1 MSQRRAP
8 SGILNRLLLAA
19 MMAVMTAA
27 ALLPAGWM
35 PHRSSAE
42 TLTLVL
48 CTPDGPQE
56 VQMPLSGDTA
66 PSDDQSSPQTC
77 VWALAQAL
85 ALVPDLPVIPAAPE
99 VIAPASTDT
108 AWHDLVPN
116 APPRSPV
123 ARGPPLST

>member
-1 MSQRRAP
+1 MPLRQSP
-8 SGILNRLLLAA
+8 PDLLNRLLLAA
-19 MMAVMTAA
+19 MVAMMTAA

-42 TLTLVL
+42 MLTLVL
-48 CTPDGPQE
+48 CTPDGPEE

-66 PSDDQSSPQTC
+66 PSEDQSAPQTC

-85 ALVPDLPVIPAAPE
+85 ALVPDLPAVPAAPE
-99 VIAPASTDT
+99 VIAPPSTDT

-116 APPRSPV
+116 APPETPT
-123 ARGPPLST
+123 ARGPPFVA

>member
-8 SGILNRLLLAA
+8 SGIQNRLLLAA
-19 MMAVMTAA
+19 VMAVLTAA
-27 ALLPAGWM
+27 ALLPPGWM

-56 VQMPLSGDTA
+56 VQMPLSGGTA
-66 PSDDQSSPQTC
+66 PSEGQSSPQSC

-85 ALVPDLPVIPAAPE
+85 ALVPDLPVIPAVPE
-99 VIAPASTDT
+99 VIAPASADT
-108 AWHDLVPN
+108 AWHDLVPS
-116 APPRSPV
+116 APPRRSV